1 MMGRYEVSCCM
12 DVSFTEAVCCVA
24 VAVVANGRMD
34 VCAYKKN
41 NTQKRKHDN
50 SKQQEQQHAHK
61 THEDSQV
68 FAFNNH
74 VECERTHDDD
84 RSRMNE

>member
-1 MMGRYEVSCCM
+1 M
-12 DVSFTEAVCCVA
+12 D
-24 VAVVANGRMD
+24 D
-34 VCAYKKN
+34 VYKKE
-41 NTQKRKHDN
+41 NTTTAA
-50 SKQQEQQHAHK
+50 KQQKQQHAHK